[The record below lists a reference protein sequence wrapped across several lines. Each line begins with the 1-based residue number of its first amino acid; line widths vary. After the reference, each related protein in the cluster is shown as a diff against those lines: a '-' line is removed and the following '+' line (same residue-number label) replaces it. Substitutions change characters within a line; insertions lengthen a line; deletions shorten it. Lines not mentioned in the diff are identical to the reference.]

1 MKRMLMS
8 ITLATLVAAAPILA
22 QENPTSSDPRFAP
35 SIRSAKIAVNDFA
48 KSIAFYTALGMKE
61 GPKRGDTQELVWD
74 DTRKSGIMMVSPEY
88 ASRAKMERGGTYLM
102 FVTPDVQ
109 AIANRLRRMDYPSV
123 GEPKAM
129 GKMVTVLMLRDPDGN
144 QIELLGP
151 LPAE

>member
-8 ITLATLVAAAPILA
+8 ITLAMLVAAAPSLA
-22 QENPTSSDPRFAP
+22 QENPTASDPRFAP
-35 SIRSAKIAVNDFA
+35 SMRSVKIAVHNFE

-61 GPKRGDTQELVWD
+61 GPKRGDTQELVWE

-102 FVTPDVQ
+102 FTTPDVQ
-109 AIANRLRRMDYPSV
+109 AIADRLRRINHPVV

-129 GKMVTVLMLRDPDGN
+129 GKMVTVLMLRDPDDN

-151 LPAE
+151 LPPE